1 MRIRILGVRGL
12 IDEAGERTIIKDM
25 VKKAVE
31 RRNRV
36 EFEEERQFRVG
47 VRVNQNKIIEMG
59 VKKENLLNEIVKR

>member
-1 MRIRILGVRGL
+1 LSISRWRGIGKRKHEDSGPWSEGL
-12 IDEAGERTIIKDM
+12 MNEVGERTIIKDM

-47 VRVNQNKIIEMG
+47 VRVNQNKII
-59 VKKENLLNEIVKR
+59 